1 MDLMTP
7 LRGNRDLDLGAA
19 FAAVAGGEHGYDG
32 GHRLRQVIQH
42 DAHQRGW
49 NVEAVV
55 RSLERGSG
63 RGPIGVSVV
72 ALQQPAEEFA
82 RLRAAQTARATRFQ
96 EPCFLDL
103 LLAILSSAPSNHPSL
118 DRARSGLF
126 PMLVRPTPP
135 APAPPRGSQRASA
148 KTGPGGKG
156 IPISRGA
163 PELTPSMVR
172 PLHGRAVELRRVVG
186 GLLGALRN
194 NVVIIGDEGV
204 GKTALAHG
212 VVHARQGRDG
222 NAAMLPE
229 KLSWRTIRTLDIT
242 EINASRQGNQ
252 PIAEV
257 TRPIFATIREEQS
270 IVIIDDL
277 RLVLGASTA
286 NGSAGLV
293 PALQPLLED
302 PLVPVIATCTE
313 TAWNGAVDK
322 LSTFARQFTPVLID
336 EPSPIET
343 QGIVRAMLEFLAQQ
357 HGLAIRD
364 EAVIAAVEL
373 GRRYLSRRRD
383 PARSVDLLDGACAVV
398 LMARNTPPREIAV
411 LDARV
416 ALLDAEAKAL
426 KDEIG
431 ERAERR
437 LAEVEGEL
445 LEGRARRDALMQRW
459 QEDRSI
465 DADLEAASN
474 DWRREKGSKR
484 KTARKRYDELL
495 SRRRASSAVGRQVDI
510 DAVAAVVADRT
521 GIEASRVRM
530 SEAQRLLTM
539 EDELHETIV
548 GQDAAINAI
557 ARAIR
562 RSRVGLQQPRR
573 PVAAFLMRGPTGVGK
588 TETAR
593 ALAQYL
599 FNDPDA
605 MIRIDMSEFAERM
618 SLSRLTGSAP
628 GFVGY
633 EEGGVLTNAVLTRPG
648 SVVLLDEVEKGH
660 PDCMNL
666 FMQVLDA
673 GRLTDS
679 KGRTVDFRQTVIIL
693 TTNLPDDNAVHKFF
707 RPEFIN
713 RLDAVIEYT
722 SLDRDQLVSIASM
735 AADVVLDRAR
745 DAHGIVV
752 ELADNVLEFVVDKVM
767 DVRYGARPIHRGVT
781 SYLVDPLAVA
791 LLKNPL
797 GPGSRLQVTVN
808 DAGDKLE
815 IGT

>member
-1 MDLMTP
+1 MQ
-7 LRGNRDLDLGAA
+7 G
-19 FAAVAGGEHGYDG
+19 
-32 GHRLRQVIQH
+32 
-42 DAHQRGW
+42 
-49 NVEAVV
+49 
-55 RSLERGSG
+55 
-63 RGPIGVSVV
+63 
-72 ALQQPAEEFA
+72 PAEEIA
-82 RLRAAQTARATRFQ
+82 RLREAQSPHTSRFK
-96 EPCFLDL
+96 EPIFLDL
-103 LLAILSSAPSNHPSL
+103 LLAILSSVPDHNPSTT
-118 DRARSGLF
+118 RAREGLF
-126 PMLVRPTPP
+126 PTLTRPPTRMSQPQS
-135 APAPPRGSQRASA
+135 ARGPRTSRRSS
-148 KTGPGGKG
+148 PDGKG
-156 IPISRGA
+156 APISRGA
-163 PELTPSMVR
+163 PEIDPAQIR
-172 PLHGRAVELRRVVG
+172 PLHGRAVELRRVIG

-204 GKTALAHG
+204 GKTALAHAI
-212 VVHARQGRDG
+212 VHARQGRDG

-229 KLSWRTIRTLDIT
+229 KLSWRTVRALDVT

-257 TRPIFATIREEQS
+257 TRAIFATIREEQC
-270 IVIIDDL
+270 IVVIDDL

-286 NGSAGLV
+286 NGAAGLV
-293 PALQPLLED
+293 PALQPLLAD
-302 PLVPVIATCTE
+302 PNVPVIATCTE

-322 LSTFARQFTPVLID
+322 LSTFARMFTPVLID
-336 EPSPIET
+336 EPSPLET
-343 QGIVRAMLEFLAQQ
+343 QGIVRAMSEHLAQR

-373 GRRYLSRRRD
+373 GRRYLPRRRD

-398 LMARNTPPREIAV
+398 LMARNTPPREIAL

-416 ALLDAEAKAL
+416 ALLASEATAL
-426 KDEIG
+426 QDEIG

-437 LAEVEGEL
+437 LAEVEAEL

-459 QEDRSI
+459 KEDRAI

-474 DWRREKGSKR
+474 VWRREKGSKR
-484 KTARKRYDELL
+484 KTARRRYDELL
-495 SRRRASSAVGRQVDI
+495 SRRRASSAVGRQVDT

-530 SEAQRLLTM
+530 TEAQRLLSM

-548 GQDAAINAI
+548 GQDVAITAI

-605 MIRIDMSEFAERM
+605 MVRIDMSEFAERM

-648 SVVLLDEVEKGH
+648 SVVLLDEIEKGH
-660 PDCMNL
+660 RDCTNL

-693 TTNLPDDNAVHKFF
+693 TTNLPNDDAVHKFF

-713 RLDAVIEYT
+713 RLDAVIEYHP
-722 SLDRDQLVSIASM
+722 LDRDQLVTIAGM
-735 AADVVLDRAR
+735 AADVVLNRAR

-752 ELADNVLEFVVDKVM
+752 ELADDVLEFVVDKVM

-781 SYLVDPLAVA
+781 RYLVDPLAVA

-797 GPGSRLQVTVN
+797 GPGAHLRVTV
-808 DAGDKLE
+808 DVEGGKLE